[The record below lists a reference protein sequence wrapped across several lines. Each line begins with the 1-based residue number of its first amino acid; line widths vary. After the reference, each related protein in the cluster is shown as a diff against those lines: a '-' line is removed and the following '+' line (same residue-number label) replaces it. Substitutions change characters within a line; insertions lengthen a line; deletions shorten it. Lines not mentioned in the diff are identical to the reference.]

1 MDDHT
6 QINSGGVTSAAR
18 AVAVDLLRPALGL
31 PDPAV
36 EAFVDA
42 SAVLIWTEHRQAAF
56 VLLRNI
62 TAGHPLLLSVRV
74 WRALVAGLHRN
85 RRTEELTPER
95 PDWAT
100 AENQLTDVG
109 PVVFSRDVFDLGNT
123 VEVAAH
129 ASVDVWQFDAEAP
142 VVLVEVSAAGMPVRL
157 EPDEARQFA
166 GGLAEAADLVDAAR
180 GGGDHHAGR

>member
-42 SAVLIWTEHRQAAF
+42 TAVLIWTEHRQAAF

-85 RRTEELTPER
+85 QGTEEQTPGR
-95 PDWAT
+95 PGWAT
-100 AENQLTDVG
+100 GETRLTATG
-109 PVVFSRDVFDLGNT
+109 PVVFSRDVFDLGDAVDVT
-123 VEVAAH
+123 PH

-142 VVLVEVSAAGMPVRL
+142 VVLVEVSEAGMPVRL
-157 EPDEARQFA
+157 EPSEARSLA
-166 GGLAEAADLVDAAR
+166 GGLVEAADLVDAAR
-180 GGGDHHAGR
+180 RGGDQHAGR